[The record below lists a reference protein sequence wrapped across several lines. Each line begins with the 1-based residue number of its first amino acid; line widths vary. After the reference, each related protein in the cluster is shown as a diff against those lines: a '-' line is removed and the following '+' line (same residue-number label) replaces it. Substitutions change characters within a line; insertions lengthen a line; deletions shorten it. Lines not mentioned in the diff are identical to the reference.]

1 MKFGGGGERVEILDR
16 MVGNGLTGTV
26 TAKTNSES
34 HGIASLPGAQ

>member
-26 TAKTNSES
+26 TAES